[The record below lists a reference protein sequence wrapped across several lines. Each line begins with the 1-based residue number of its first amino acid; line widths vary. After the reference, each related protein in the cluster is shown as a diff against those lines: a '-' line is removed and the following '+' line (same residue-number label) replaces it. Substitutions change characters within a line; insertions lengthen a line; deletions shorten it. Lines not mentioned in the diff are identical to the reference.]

1 MNQLHKI
8 LAFLFATLLTS
19 IVLAQDPPIS
29 RAEAEALVASLKYQQ
44 GSIDLRHGLAS
55 LQLPDQ
61 FRFLNGVDA
70 NTILVRLWRNPPQSE
85 PLGMLIPANVS
96 PLSPE
101 FWGVIFSY
109 EEDGYVKDKDAEKI
123 NYDELLKQ
131 MRKGAQADNKE
142 REKQGYPSVEIIGW
156 AAPPRYDQS
165 AHKLYW
171 AKEVRFGNE
180 TENTLN
186 YNIRILGRRGVL
198 VLNSVAGMSQ
208 LPEIE
213 RNTPAILSAVEFN
226 SGNRYA
232 DFNPASGDKVAS
244 YGIAAL
250 VAGGVAAKLG
260 FFKGLWVLILGA
272 KKFIIIGAVAIAAWF
287 RKLFGKKSTTAG

>member
-1 MNQLHKI
+1 MK
-8 LAFLFATLLTS
+8 
-19 IVLAQDPPIS
+19 
-29 RAEAEALVASLKYQQ
+29 E
-44 GSIDLRHGLAS
+44 
-55 LQLPDQ
+55 
-61 FRFLNGVDA
+61 
-70 NTILVRLWRNPPQSE
+70 
-85 PLGMLIPANVS
+85 
-96 PLSPE
+96 
-101 FWGVIFSY
+101 
-109 EEDGYVKDKDAEKI
+109 
-123 NYDELLKQ
+123 
-131 MRKGAQADNKE
+131 GAQKATKE
-142 REKQGYPSVEIIGW
+142 REKQGYPRIEIVGS
-156 AAPPRYDQS
+156 AAPPRYDQG

-198 VLNSVAGMSQ
+198 VLNSVSAMSQ

-213 RNTPAILSAVEFN
+213 RNTSAILSAVNFN

-272 KKFIIIGAVAIAAWF
+272 KKFIIVGVAAIAAWF
-287 RKLFGKKSTTAG
+287 RKLFGKKSTPAG